1 MIMGGKCQHRSIVTR
16 AHVSRQVEKSYA
28 TPSFEG
34 GWAKESRP
42 SSKSSS
48 KLSSKSS
55 SKSSKGP
62 YVKKR
67 QYTYTDE
74 QLMDDPFEDNI
85 RSPKHKKAKVR
96 GAGRA
101 Q

>member
-42 SSKSSS
+42 
-48 KLSSKSS
+48 SSKSS